1 MAIYKIRFIDSHG
14 RKLITTENYNNE
26 EDLFLT
32 YAKKGF
38 TVIDF
43 KKSNKTSIFSEKFK
57 TNFKLS
63 QQIQFIKQL
72 SALMNASFTIKDALN
87 LLINEKNNTKINIF
101 LRKLITDLNSGFS
114 FSKSFE
120 NQNTNFPKIFIP
132 LFSAGEKTGKMKF
145 ILNKLDVYL
154 SQKENL
160 INKLRLAFT
169 YPIIVTI
176 VAIFIIIFLMVYVIP
191 QVIVVFNDSGQ
202 TLPLLTKIFLFFFE
216 SLKLIFPYFC
226 LAALST
232 ILVFFFFFNRNEKF
246 KFYVHK
252 LLTKLPFFGNFLIK
266 IDSATFAST
275 LAISHGS
282 GISILESLDYAID
295 SVQNLQIKEQIK
307 LIKEDVKKGVKLSK
321 SLSNFHHSPQI
332 LFHMIKSGEVS
343 GSLEEMLLKASKM
356 LESEVEQD
364 ALKFASILEPL
375 LILIMGGFVLVTV
388 LAVLLPIIKI
398 NQLVVN

>member
-1 MAIYKIRFIDSHG
+1 MATYKIRFIDSNG
-14 RKLITTENYNNE
+14 KKLITTENYNNE
-26 EDLFLT
+26 EDLFFT

-72 SALMNASFTIKDALN
+72 SALINASFTIKDALN

-120 NQNTNFPKIFIP
+120 NQKTNFPKIFTP
-132 LFSAGEKTGKMKF
+132 LFSAAEKTGKIKF

-232 ILVFFFFFNRNEKF
+232 LLVFFS
-246 KFYVHK
+246 
-252 LLTKLPFFGNFLIK
+252 FLIEMK
-266 IDSATFAST
+266 NLNFMFINYSRSF
-275 LAISHGS
+275 HF
-282 GISILESLDYAID
+282 
-295 SVQNLQIKEQIK
+295 SVI
-307 LIKEDVKKGVKLSK
+307 
-321 SLSNFHHSPQI
+321 F
-332 LFHMIKSGEVS
+332 
-343 GSLEEMLLKASKM
+343 
-356 LESEVEQD
+356 
-364 ALKFASILEPL
+364 
-375 LILIMGGFVLVTV
+375 
-388 LAVLLPIIKI
+388 
-398 NQLVVN
+398 